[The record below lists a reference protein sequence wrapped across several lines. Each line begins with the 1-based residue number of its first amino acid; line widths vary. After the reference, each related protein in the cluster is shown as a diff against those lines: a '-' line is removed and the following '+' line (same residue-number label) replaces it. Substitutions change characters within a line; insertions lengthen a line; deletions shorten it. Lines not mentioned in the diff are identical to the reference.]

1 MTDKFSMYE
10 DQLNTLIDMAL
21 DEDIGGG
28 DVTSESLIPE
38 TLQAKT
44 TILAKAEGV
53 LAGIDLAKLVF
64 IKVDPDLK
72 FKVLLKDGVKL
83 KPGDIIATVTGNA
96 RSILK
101 AERVALNFLQKL
113 SGIATQT
120 AEFVAR
126 IEDLPVDILDTR
138 KTTPGMRLL
147 EKYAV
152 SIGGGRNHR
161 FNLSD
166 GILIKDNH
174 LATLRA
180 HGMTLKEIVAKAKA
194 NAPKGIKVEVE
205 VTSLKEVEEAVS
217 AKADIIMFDNMS
229 PAQMRSAVKIVPASI
244 YTEASGNITLKTVRA
259 VAETGVNFIS
269 IGALTHSVKALDISL
284 EFQPII
290 PKRK

>member
-1 MTDKFSMYE
+1 MTDKLSLYE
-10 DQLNTLIDMAL
+10 NQLNTLIDLAL
-21 DEDIGGG
+21 EEDIGGG

-53 LAGIDLAKLVF
+53 LAGVDLAKLVF
-64 IKVDPDLK
+64 IKVDPNLK

-83 KPGDIIATVTGNA
+83 NRGDIIATVTGNA

-101 AERVALNFLQKL
+101 AERLALNFLQKL

-120 AEFVAR
+120 NQYVDL
-126 IEDLPVDILDTR
+126 IKDLPVDILDTR

-152 SIGGGRNHR
+152 AMGGGRNHR

-174 LATLRA
+174 IATLRT
-180 HGMTLKEIVAKAKA
+180 HGMTLKEIVAKAKS

-205 VTSLKEVEEAVS
+205 VTNLKEVEEAVA

-229 PAQMRSAVKIVPASI
+229 PVQMRRAVKKVPARI
-244 YTEASGNITLKTVRA
+244 YTEASGGITLKNVRA

-269 IGALTHSVKALDISL
+269 IGALTHSSKALDISL

-290 PKRK
+290 EKKK